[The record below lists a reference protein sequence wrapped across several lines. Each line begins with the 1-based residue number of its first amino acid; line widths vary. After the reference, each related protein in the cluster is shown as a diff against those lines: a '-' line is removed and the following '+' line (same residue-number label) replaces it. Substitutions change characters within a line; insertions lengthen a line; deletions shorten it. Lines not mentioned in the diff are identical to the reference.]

1 MIADCPRDLQS
12 IDGGLQAVTAY
23 LVSELIKSPEI
34 DLHVLS
40 FDYGARAALQVREDG
55 FQRYVLPPQRLGAM
69 TRWTLDFLTLKKC
82 LKQINPMVVH
92 AQGAGTDGFLT
103 VRSGYPSVVTIHGMI
118 GEDAKY
124 MSGILARA
132 RLALQ
137 GLTTE
142 KYCAKHATRTILIS
156 PYVREYYGSLLRGVS
171 HFIPNPVNG
180 KFYDLQRSEVP
191 GRILFAGRLI
201 PRKGVTD
208 LLNAFAAIRR
218 RVDARLVLAGS
229 LSDEGHVRGLKEQ
242 VRKLDIESDV
252 EFLGLLRERE
262 LLDEFSR
269 ASLLVLPSY
278 QETAPMAIQQAMA
291 ASVPVVATNICG
303 VPYQID
309 HGRTGFLFEP
319 GDVSAV
325 ADHVLQLISNDSMRT
340 RMANEAREKA
350 VSEYRAEQVAAQT
363 LAVYRAVAS
372 ADYRDAGEPVAKK

>member
-1 MIADCPRDLQS
+1 
-12 IDGGLQAVTAY
+12 
-23 LVSELIKSPEI
+23 
-34 DLHVLS
+34 
-40 FDYGARAALQVREDG
+40 
-55 FQRYVLPPQRLGAM
+55 
-69 TRWTLDFLTLKKC
+69 
-82 LKQINPMVVH
+82 
-92 AQGAGTDGFLT
+92 
-103 VRSGYPSVVTIHGMI
+103 
-118 GEDAKY
+118 
-124 MSGILARA
+124 
-132 RLALQ
+132 
-137 GLTTE
+137 
-142 KYCAKHATRTILIS
+142 
-156 PYVREYYGSLLRGVS
+156 
-171 HFIPNPVNG
+171 VNG

-229 LSDEGHVRGLKEQ
+229 LSDEAYVRRLKEQ
-242 VRKLDIESDV
+242 VRKLDIETDV

-269 ASLLVLPSY
+269 ASVLVLPSY

-309 HGRTGFLFEP
+309 HGRTGFLFAP
-319 GDVSAV
+319 GDVSAL
-325 ADHVLQLISNDSMRT
+325 AEHVVQLISNGSTRT
-340 RMANEAREKA
+340 RMANEARKKA